1 MGDVFEA
8 PAPAHGRVRS
18 GRMTGT
24 ARETTPLEPE
34 TLLPEQLDLPRR
46 QPPQGERLL
55 MLAVLEDAVDCY
67 RRCRRSRDPAT
78 RLLFDETRAWVESR
92 DHDTLFSFESLCEA
106 LDIDPDYLRRR
117 LRQTSEAGDRRR

>member
-1 MGDVFEA
+1 MGDVVEA
-8 PAPAHGRVRS
+8 PAPAGGRVRS
-18 GRMTGT
+18 ARMIGT
-24 ARETTPLEPE
+24 ARETTPFEPE
-34 TLLPEQLDLPRR
+34 TLLPEQLDLPGR

-55 MLAVLEDAVDCY
+55 LLAVLEDAIDCY
-67 RRCRRSRDPAT
+67 RRCRRSRDPAM

-106 LDIDPDYLRRR
+106 LDIDPDYLRRH

>member
-1 MGDVFEA
+1 MGDVVEA
-8 PAPAHGRVRS
+8 PAPAGGRVRS
-18 GRMTGT
+18 VGT
-24 ARETTPLEPE
+24 ARDTTPFEPE
-34 TLLPEQLDLPRR
+34 TLLPEQLDLPGR

-55 MLAVLEDAVDCY
+55 LLAVLEDAIDCY
-67 RRCRRSRDPAT
+67 RRCRRSRDPAM

-106 LDIDPDYLRRR
+106 LDIDPDYLRRH

>member
-8 PAPAHGRVRS
+8 PVPAHGRVRS

-78 RLLFDETRAWVESR
+78 RLLFDEKRAWVESR
-92 DHDTLFSFESLCEA
+92 EHDTLFSYGGRRGA
-106 LDIDPDYLRRR
+106 LDIAPDY
-117 LRQTSEAGDRRR
+117 

>member
-1 MGDVFEA
+1 MGDVVEA
-8 PAPAHGRVRS
+8 PAPAGGRVRS
-18 GRMTGT
+18 ARMIGT
-24 ARETTPLEPE
+24 ARETTPFEPE
-34 TLLPEQLDLPRR
+34 TLLPEQLDLPGR
-46 QPPQGERLL
+46 QPQGERLL
-55 MLAVLEDAVDCY
+55 LLAVLEDAIDCY
-67 RRCRRSRDPAT
+67 RRCRRSRDPAM

>member
-1 MGDVFEA
+1 MGDVFES
-8 PAPAHGRVRS
+8 PAPAGGRARS
-18 GRMTGT
+18 GRMIGT
-24 ARETTPLEPE
+24 ARDTTPFEPE
-34 TLLPEQLDLPRR
+34 TLLPEQLDLPGR

-55 MLAVLEDAVDCY
+55 LLAVLEDAIDCY
-67 RRCRRSRDPAT
+67 RRCRRSRDPAM

>member
-8 PAPAHGRVRS
+8 PAPAGGRVRS
-18 GRMTGT
+18 GGMIGT
-24 ARETTPLEPE
+24 ARDTTPFEPE
-34 TLLPEQLDLPRR
+34 TLLPEQLDLPGR

-55 MLAVLEDAVDCY
+55 LLAVLEDAIDCY
-67 RRCRRSRDPAT
+67 RRCRRSRDPAM

>member
-1 MGDVFEA
+1 MVAKGKRGFSGGHDRLATLFEPDV
-8 PAPAHGRVRS
+8 
-18 GRMTGT
+18 
-24 ARETTPLEPE
+24 
-34 TLLPEQLDLPRR
+34 LLPAQYFAAFRR
-46 QPPQGERLL
+46 AGGLERERLL
-55 MLAVLEDAVDCY
+55 MLAVLEDAIDCY
-67 RRCRRSRDPAT
+67 RRCRRSRDPAM